1 VLIDKFNPLTNAN
14 CNNSLL
20 LQEILPELQ
29 SNSQMIETPQLLIK
43 PLNYEQLLKYIRND
57 NSLEKEL
64 NLSVTFREIPPELT
78 EALEQTILPA
88 VADNTR
94 NYLYS
99 TLWTIILKD
108 QDKMIGD
115 LCFVGEPNE
124 SGEVE
129 IGYGTYKAFQGKG
142 YMTEAVGGMIRW
154 ALEQPEIKAIVA
166 STDKTNTA
174 SYSVLIKNGFI
185 KSGENQ
191 DLFHWRL
198 QLR

>member
-1 VLIDKFNPLTNAN
+1 
-14 CNNSLL
+14 
-20 LQEILPELQ
+20 
-29 SNSQMIETPQLLIK
+29 MIETPQLLIQ

-64 NLSVTFREIPPELT
+64 NLSPTSREISPELSA
-78 EALEQTILPA
+78 ALEQTILPA
-88 VADNTR
+88 IADKTR

-129 IGYGTYKAFQGKG
+129 IGYGTYKDFQGKG
-142 YMTEAVGGMIRW
+142 YMTEAVGGMISW
-154 ALEQPEIKAIVA
+154 AIEQPEIKAIVA

-185 KSGENQ
+185 KFGENQ